1 MITGGTM
8 KSTLARLLLISVLG
22 CLIPVRSVLAQS
34 FSFGLRPEDQT
45 IGYFQYSLGPGQSIE
60 DALLA
65 VNPTDEDILIRVSV
79 VAGHTARMGGVD
91 FPGEADG
98 AANWINLPEEGVIA
112 IPARQQVRLPFTLT
126 VPEGTAPGEYVAGF
140 LAAPVPMTEE
150 PGIEDGLNI
159 HIVSQMGLTVVITV
173 PGEQICEVVLG
184 NIHSETNNGSWIVI
198 LSMQNTGNIHFKGVG
213 EFALVSHENGSTAA
227 IRDMKI
233 GYFIAGDEMHYP
245 LEFTQPPPAGNYRA
259 RLTLLGEDC
268 TYQALFNRE
277 FSIKSDEYLHAE
289 AEAVRWEQAQPVSP
303 SSGAISDLSS
313 PFDQLGLLLIGTA
326 LIVLILTLIFYA
338 ISQMTVNQ
346 SADPSDK
353 PNPSDSFNTALR
365 GMVIS
370 PEVEKRG

>member
-1 MITGGTM
+1 M
-8 KSTLARLLLISVLG
+8 KSTFARVLFISVLS
-22 CLIPVRSVLAQS
+22 CVIPAVSVLAQS
-34 FSFGLRPEDQT
+34 YSFGLRPEDQT

-98 AANWINLPEEGVIA
+98 AASWINLPEEGVIA

-126 VPEGTAPGEYVAGF
+126 VPEGTTPGEYVAGF
-140 LAAPVPMTEE
+140 LAAPVPMEAE
-150 PGIEDGLNI
+150 SDAEVNLNI
-159 HIVSQMGLTVVITV
+159 QIISQMGLTVVITV
-173 PGEQICEVVLG
+173 PGEQICEVTLN
-184 NIHSETNNGSWIVI
+184 NIKSETNNGSWNVI
-198 LSMQNTGNIHFKGVG
+198 ISLQNTGNIHFKGVG
-213 EFALVSHENGSTAA
+213 EFALISPENGSTPA

-245 LEFTQPPPAGNYRA
+245 LEFTQPPPAGNYQA

-277 FSIKSDEYLHAE
+277 FSMEADEYLHAE

-303 SSGAISDLSS
+303 SPGDIASISS
-313 PFDQLGLLLIGTA
+313 PFNHMGLLFIGTA
-326 LIVLILTLIFYA
+326 LIVLILTMIFYA
-338 ISQMTVNQ
+338 ISQMTVNH
-346 SADPSDK
+346 STEPSDR
-353 PNPSDSFNTALR
+353 PHPSDSISTAFQ
-365 GMVIS
+365 GMVIG
-370 PEVEKRG
+370 PGTEKRG